1 MFHQKCSIK
10 NKVVRGIAILLS
22 SEYLTHLNTILKR
35 KKDGQILGK
44 EPKKKEEV
52 KSREKVFYLNDGEQ
66 RMNLFSNPFHLIILE

>member
-1 MFHQKCSIK
+1 MISEKVGINHKKMFHQKCSIK

-52 KSREKVFYLNDGEQ
+52 KSREK
-66 RMNLFSNPFHLIILE
+66 FSI